1 MRNEGVRFAHILYV
15 RQSLTHKFLTPNSS
29 LLTLKGKK
37 MDNKIDVAVIVG
49 SASDLP
55 VINEGLKVLKEFG
68 LNYSVN
74 VASAHRTTEHLK
86 QCLSKAQNAG
96 VKVFIAGAGM
106 AAALPGVV
114 ASETVL
120 PVIGVP
126 MEGKNLA
133 SMDALFSIVQMPKGV
148 PVATVAVGK
157 AGAVNAAVL
166 AAQIIAVSNNELKEK
181 LIAYKKK
188 QAEAVIK
195 EDAKLQAEGIEK
207 FLEKQ

>member
-1 MRNEGVRFAHILYV
+1 
-15 RQSLTHKFLTPNSS
+15 
-29 LLTLKGKK
+29 

-68 LNYSVN
+68 LNYCVN
-74 VASAHRTTEHLK
+74 IASAHRTTEHLK
-86 QCLSKAQNAG
+86 QCLLKAQNAG

-166 AAQIIAVSNNELKEK
+166 AAQIIAVSNSGLKEK
-181 LIAYKKK
+181 LVAYKKK

-195 EDAKLQAEGIEK
+195 EDAKLQSEGIET